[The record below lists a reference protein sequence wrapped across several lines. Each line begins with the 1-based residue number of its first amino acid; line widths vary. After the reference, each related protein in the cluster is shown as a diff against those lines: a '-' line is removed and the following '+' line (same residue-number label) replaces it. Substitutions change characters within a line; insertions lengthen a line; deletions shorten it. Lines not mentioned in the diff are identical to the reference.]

1 MNNPA
6 PNPAHSPH
14 ASGRLS
20 SGARAAVAIVVL
32 IGAAGWYWRPL
43 ANSAAPI
50 SNVRPSAVSKSGL
63 HLTAE
68 QLSTVRIETVGDE
81 AFAPE
86 TTTEG
91 KISVDEERV
100 TPVFSQFAGR
110 VTKIFGKPGQTVE
123 QGAPLFNL
131 EAVDVVQSENDLM
144 TALSNLNKVRSQ
156 LRLAQNVEKRLHD
169 LAAANAIA
177 TRDYQQAQND
187 LTAVQNDVRAAEI
200 GLEAVRN
207 RLRIIGKNNAE
218 IASFEQTGKISAE
231 TTVFSPIA
239 GMIIQ
244 RKVGPGQFLSTG
256 APDPAFTLGDLSRV
270 WLVASVREADAGYV
284 FVGQKLE
291 FRVVAYPERIFTG
304 EIALIGSSI
313 DPSSRRIPV
322 RANIDNSEGLLR
334 PEMFTSVRLIGKSEG
349 KSASVPRE
357 ALIYEGDK
365 TRVWVMG
372 GDDKLELRAVQPG
385 LVSGSRIQIVS
396 GLKSGERI
404 VTRGALFIDRAAT
417 LGGS

>member
-1 MNNPA
+1 MN
-6 PNPAHSPH
+6 SPGPSQAD
-14 ASGRLS
+14 ASRAAGRLS
-20 SGARAAVAIVVL
+20 SGAKAAVLVVVL

-50 SNVRPSAVSKSGL
+50 VNVRPPAVSKSGL
-63 HLTAE
+63 SLTPE
-68 QLSTVRIETVGDE
+68 QLSTIRIETVSE
-81 AFAPE
+81 ESFAPE

-110 VTKIFGKPGQTVE
+110 VTKIFGKPGQNVE

-144 TALSNLNKVRSQ
+144 AAISNLNKVRSQ

-187 LTAVQNDVRAAEI
+187 LTAAQNDVRAAEI

-207 RLRIIGKNNAE
+207 RLRIIGKSNAE

-256 APDPAFTLGDLSRV
+256 AADPAFTLGDLSRV
-270 WLVASVREADAGYV
+270 WLVASVRESDVGSV

-291 FRVVAYPERIFTG
+291 FRVVAYPERVFTG

-313 DPSSRRIPV
+313 DPASRRIPV
-322 RANIDNSEGLLR
+322 RANIDNAEGLLR

-349 KSASVPRE
+349 KSASIPRE

-365 TRVWVMG
+365 TRIWVMG
-372 GDDKLELRAVQPG
+372 SDDRLELRAVQPG
-385 LVSGSRIQIVS
+385 LVSGGRIQIVS
-396 GLKSGERI
+396 GLKPGERV
-404 VTRGALFIDRAAT
+404 VTRGALFTDRAAT

>member
-1 MNNPA
+1 MTNSA
-6 PNPAHSPH
+6 AQAD
-14 ASGRLS
+14 ASHTGRFS
-20 SGARAAVAIVVL
+20 TGIKAAVVVVAL

-43 ANSAAPI
+43 ANSAAPPD
-50 SNVRPSAVSKSGL
+50 NVRPPAVAKSGL
-63 HLTAE
+63 LLTPE
-68 QLSTVRIETVGDE
+68 QLATIRIETVSEE

-91 KISVDEERV
+91 KITVDEERV

-110 VTKIFGKPGQTVE
+110 VTKIFGKPGQQVE

-131 EAVDVVQSENDLM
+131 EAVDVVQSQNDLM
-144 TALSNLNKVRSQ
+144 AAVTTLNKARSQ
-156 LRLAQNVEKRLHD
+156 LRLAQTAEKRLHD

-177 TRDYQQAQND
+177 TREYQQAQND
-187 LTAVQNDVRAAEI
+187 LTAAQNDVRSGEI

-207 RLRIIGKNNAE
+207 RLRIIGKSSAE
-218 IASFEQTGKISAE
+218 IASFEQTGKMSTE
-231 TTVFSPIA
+231 TTVLSPIG

-244 RKVGPGQFLSTG
+244 RKVGLGQFLSAG
-256 APDPAFTLGDLSRV
+256 ASDPAFTLGDLSRV
-270 WLVASVREADAGYV
+270 WLVASVRESDVGSV

-291 FRVVAYPERIFTG
+291 FRVVAYPDRMFTG

-313 DPSSRRIPV
+313 DPASRRIPV

-349 KSASVPRE
+349 KSASIPRE
-357 ALIYEGDK
+357 ALIYEGDR

-372 GDDKLELRAVQPG
+372 SNDRLELRQVQPG
-385 LVSGSRIQIVS
+385 LMSGNRIQIVK
-396 GLKSGERI
+396 GLKKGERV